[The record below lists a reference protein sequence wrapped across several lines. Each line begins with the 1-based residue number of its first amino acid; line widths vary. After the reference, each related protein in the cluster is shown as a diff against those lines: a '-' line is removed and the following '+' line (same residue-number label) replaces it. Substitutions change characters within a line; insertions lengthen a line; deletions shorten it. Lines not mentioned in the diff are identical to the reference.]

1 MIVYKTTRDK
11 KVITGYSSLVLG
23 LTAIMVIFILMDD
36 SIWRLLFFGFLFIVG
51 MIYFVSGMVF
61 ISYEFKEEGL
71 LAQAGFIGR
80 VFPYESITAIE
91 PMGSPFSGNERI
103 LGSSQGFT
111 IKHTGPKG
119 EVKISPERMEEFKR
133 ELVKHAPQLEERMEA
148 EIR

>member
-1 MIVYKTTRDK
+1 
-11 KVITGYSSLVLG
+11 
-23 LTAIMVIFILMDD
+23 
-36 SIWRLLFFGFLFIVG
+36 
-51 MIYFVSGMVF
+51 MVF

-80 VFPYESITAIE
+80 VFPYESMTAIE